1 MKLQHLLL
9 VALLIAGSGIATAQ
23 QASDLS
29 EVDDDDRAVSPFGLS
44 VDEVEDM
51 NIANTAGEKIAEVE
65 EVLEDGA
72 GQIVAVAIDV
82 EDGILDDDD
91 DRVIGLDELQ
101 LTDDRF
107 TTELTQAQIE
117 ATPRWDD

>member
-9 VALLIAGSGIATAQ
+9 VALLLAGTGIATAQ

-29 EVDDDDRAVSPFGLS
+29 EVEDDDRAVPPFGLS

-51 NIANTAGEKIAEVE
+51 DIANTAGEKIAEVE

-72 GQIVAVAIDV
+72 GQIVAVATDV
-82 EDGILDDDD
+82 EDDILDDDD

-101 LTDDRF
+101 LKDNRF
-107 TTELTQAQIE
+107 TTGLTQAQIE